1 MYVIIGTIKNEVVYF
16 SKFENQL
23 LFNTDFDVHV
33 CSFTINGTKLFYD
46 NESDEY
52 VSIFKNLRSDS
63 KIYTFCPKCMNIY
76 FKPPAISRID
86 NITKIC
92 SECGIKEALEK
103 FIKRKK

>member
-23 LFNTDFDVHV
+23 LFNTDFDIHV

-52 VSIFKNLRSDS
+52 VSIFKDLRGDF
-63 KIYTFCPKCMNIY
+63 KIYKVCPKCINIY
-76 FKPPAISRID
+76 SKPPAISRIN
-86 NITKIC
+86 NITKIY
-92 SECGIKEALEK
+92 SEYGIKEAFEK